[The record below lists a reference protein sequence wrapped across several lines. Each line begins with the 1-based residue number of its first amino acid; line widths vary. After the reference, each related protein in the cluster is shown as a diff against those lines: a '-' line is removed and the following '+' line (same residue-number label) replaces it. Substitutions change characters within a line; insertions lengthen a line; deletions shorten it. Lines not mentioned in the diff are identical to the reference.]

1 MCVTRID
8 GWGAYEHTYILL
20 LLFIFPLTSLMRF
33 AVAET
38 LFPSIT
44 LRSLAAAAVIVVTT
58 AAAAVSTV
66 NEQSN
71 PSRTGC
77 WHTHWL
83 SSIYKSICEKECE
96 CVWVCGCL
104 CERVNVDCWGT
115 RSPSSSLY
123 KTVGNVWKQQNCCVV
138 TKKHRRCYRPMYMI
152 TLCTCCYRDSA
163 LVGRLETLNFFDSK

>member
-1 MCVTRID
+1 MCVTRIY
-8 GWGAYEHTYILL
+8 GWGAYKHTYILL

-44 LRSLAAAAVIVVTT
+44 LRSLAAAAVIVVTAT
-58 AAAAVSTV
+58 AAVSTV

-83 SSIYKSICEKECE
+83 SSIYKSMCEKECE
-96 CVWVCGCL
+96 CVWVFVWESKCGL
-104 CERVNVDCWGT
+104 LRDTV
-115 RSPSSSLY
+115 SLF
-123 KTVGNVWKQQNCCVV
+123 VAIQNGWK
-138 TKKHRRCYRPMYMI
+138 
-152 TLCTCCYRDSA
+152 
-163 LVGRLETLNFFDSK
+163 RLETTKLLCCYKETLTMLPTDVHDNIIYVLLSRQHISWTTWNLNFFFFFDSK